1 MKVLTEKK
9 FGSAFYKCLILI
21 LILKTRADKCCRL
34 SLTCIETEIL
44 LYFAKENRFT
54 DFLVDPVLSTE
65 LDITQMQANE
75 RELLHTFVFA
85 CVLFSLV
92 RELKFEPMCLECR
105 CAWAAGRECE
115 ETGANHFT
123 LCPIIW
129 WITHTA
135 FISPHLVARL
145 SPHTLEVLAHTLL
158 TASRSLED
166 SQG

>member
-9 FGSAFYKCLILI
+9 FGSAFYKCLI

-44 LYFAKENRFT
+44 RFT

-75 RELLHTFVFA
+75 RALLHTFVFA

-92 RELKFEPMCLECR
+92 RELKFDSMCLECR

-135 FISPHLVARL
+135 FISPHLVAHL
-145 SPHTLEVLAHTLL
+145 FPHTLEVLAHTLL
-158 TASRSLED
+158 TASRSLEN